1 MKTKWYNNFNL
12 NLIVVLIL
20 SIFNFLM
27 MFFAGGYIDMMWKIS
42 QTTSE
47 ILALGFVIL
56 YGLNI
61 VLLLKNIIKK

>member
-56 YGLNI
+56 Y
-61 VLLLKNIIKK
+61 